1 METWIIH
8 ILNGVSLGMLLFL
21 LASGLTLIFGLMNI
35 VNLSHGGYYLLGAYI
50 ACTVMTKTHN
60 FLLAVLSGGLS
71 IAALG
76 LLMERFFLNRLHKK
90 PLAQVL
96 LTIGFTLVFADASL
110 IIWGGVPY
118 FVDKPAFCLRP
129 IMIGKS
135 GFPSYRLFVIGMGTV
150 VGLLLWL
157 FQERTRV
164 GTRVRAAVNDEEIA
178 RALGI
183 NVRFLFTVI
192 FTLGAFLAGLSG
204 VMGGPF
210 YGAYPGADF
219 EILLLT
225 VVVIIVGGLGSL
237 RGALVG
243 SLLIGLIDNFG
254 KVFFP
259 QMAMFTIYLPMVI
272 ILAWKPSGL
281 FGAES

>member
-1 METWIIH
+1 MEIWIIH
-8 ILNGVSLGMLLFL
+8 ILNGISLGMLLFL

-35 VNLSHGGYYLLGAYI
+35 VNLSHGGFYLLGAYL
-50 ACTVMTKTHN
+50 AGSVMAHTQS
-60 FLLAVLSGGLS
+60 FLLAILAGGLS
-71 IAALG
+71 IAAIG
-76 LLMERFFLNRLHKK
+76 LLMERFFLHRLYKK

-96 LTIGFTLVFADASL
+96 LTIGFTLVFADITL
-110 IIWGGVPY
+110 MIWEGIPQ
-118 FVDKPAFCLRP
+118 FVDKPAFFMNPVR
-129 IMIGKS
+129 IGRS
-135 GFPSYRLFVIGMGTV
+135 GFPSYRLFVIVVGIA

-157 FQERTRV
+157 FQERTKV

-192 FTLGAFLAGLSG
+192 FTLGAFLAGVSG

-243 SLLIGLIDNFG
+243 SLLIGLVDNFG

-259 QMAMFTIYLPMVI
+259 QMAMFTIYLPMVV

-281 FGAES
+281 FGGER